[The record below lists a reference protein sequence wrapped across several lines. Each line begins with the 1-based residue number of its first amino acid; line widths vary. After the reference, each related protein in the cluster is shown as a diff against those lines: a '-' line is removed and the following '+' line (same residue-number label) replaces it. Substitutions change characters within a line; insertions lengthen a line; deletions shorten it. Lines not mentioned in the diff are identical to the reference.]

1 MERTQ
6 ESFLEKWI
14 YILKEWL
21 DFLSRKKKEAL
32 LKPTIMSQRPG
43 KGCILLQLER
53 NTPGSVS
60 TWRFNCEL
68 LHERS
73 VVLTLDNLAD
83 LDRHLQ
89 RYNRQRDPFNTRRE
103 VVRNPLRDVSHRIGI
118 SLVNPLK
125 RAEFI
130 GVWDANFVDQWST
143 THAEDYKAERI
154 VLYTALRILSS
165 YEVMADFFEYEIR
178 SKDWWEQRIR
188 RLCEGE
194 FSMYHKVNLTFR
206 PEIELLSEDNPQS
219 NLLEVDLL

>member
-1 MERTQ
+1 MEHTQ
-6 ESFLEKWI
+6 AKLLARWI
-14 YILKEWL
+14 HILKEWL
-21 DFLSRKKKEAL
+21 EFLKGKKKGFV

-53 NTPGSVS
+53 NTPGAVS

-68 LHERS
+68 LHEQS
-73 VVLTLDNLAD
+73 IVITLDNLAD

-118 SLVNPLK
+118 SLVSPLK
-125 RAEFI
+125 RSEFI

-154 VLYTALRILSS
+154 ILYTALRILSA

-178 SKDWWEQRIR
+178 SKAWWEQRLK

-194 FSMYHKVNLTFR
+194 FSMYHKVNLTFQ
-206 PEIELLSEDNPQS
+206 PEIELLSEDNNQS
-219 NLLEVDLL
+219 DLLDVNLL